1 MRMILTHK
9 IRLRPTRKQEQL
21 LRCAVGV
28 ARFAYNWALAE
39 WQTQHAHGLK
49 PNEAQ
54 LRKQLNAVKAQA
66 FPWMYDVPKSVV
78 QQAIKNLGTAFRNFF
93 EKRSKYPRFK
103 RRGLH
108 DSARFDNGPGTFQ
121 CVGTT
126 IKLPVVG
133 LMKTFEALR
142 FDGRPLSATVSRI
155 ADKWFVSI
163 PVEVEVNP
171 ALSENQAAVG
181 IDLGLTSF
189 CTLSTGIKITAPKPL
204 MHLLA
209 TLRRRGRCV
218 SRKVKGSQNRQKA
231 VLKLARLHHRIANIR
246 ADFLHQTTSKLI
258 QQFSHFGIENL
269 SIKNML
275 QNRCLSRAIADA
287 SWFEFRRQ
295 LEYKCKLAGCSL
307 TIHNKWFASSKTCSA
322 CGVVLESLPLMIRM
336 WICPHCGAVHDRD
349 INAAINLKP
358 TVSFTGSN
366 ACGDESA
373 GSGLFGHCETGV

>member
-28 ARFAYNWALAE
+28 SRFAYNWALAE
-39 WQTQHAHGLK
+39 WQMQYKHGLK

-54 LRKQLNAVKAQA
+54 LRKQLNAAKAQA

-93 EKRSKYPRFK
+93 EKRTKYPRFK
-103 RRGLH
+103 RRGVH
-108 DSARFDNGPGTFQ
+108 DSARFDNGPNTFQ
-121 CVGTT
+121 CVGKA

-133 LMKTFEALR
+133 SIKMFEVLR
-142 FDGRPLSATVSRI
+142 FEGRPLSATISCV
-155 ADKWFVSI
+155 AGKWFASI

-171 ALSENQAAVG
+171 IVSENQAAVG

-189 CTLSTGIKITAPKPL
+189 CTLSTGLKITAPKPL
-204 MHLLA
+204 SKLL
-209 TLRRRGRCV
+209 TILQRRGRRV
-218 SRKVKGSQNRQKA
+218 SRKVKGSQNRRKA
-231 VLKLARLHHRIANIR
+231 VLKLAQLHHRIANIR
-246 ADFLHQTTSKLI
+246 ADFLHQTTSCLVN
-258 QQFSHFGIENL
+258 QFRHIGIEDL
-269 SIKNML
+269 SVKNMM
-275 QNRCLSRAIADA
+275 QNRCLSRAIADV

-295 LEYKCKLAGCSL
+295 LDYKCKLAGCSL
-307 TIHNKWFASSKTCSA
+307 IVHSKWFASSKVCSA
-322 CGVVLESLPLMIRM
+322 CGVVEKSMPLTVRT
-336 WICPHCGAVHDRD
+336 WTCSHCTAIHDRD

-358 TVSFTGSN
+358 TVSSTGSN

-373 GSGLFGHCETGV
+373 GSSLFDCRETVV